1 MDHWN
6 PWNPFGH
13 PDPEYAGHA
22 YFHPSLEGV
31 TALTAFL
38 ALLLA
43 ALLVLRIT
51 HRWRRRIERWLAAAW
66 AWWVERME
74 AGLRPWL

>member
-1 MDHWN
+1 MDHWT

-31 TALTAFL
+31 TTLTAFL
-38 ALLLA
+38 
-43 ALLVLRIT
+43 VPYSLRYRKIKRGVT
-51 HRWRRRIERWLAAAW
+51 
-66 AWWVERME
+66 
-74 AGLRPWL
+74 

>member
-1 MDHWN
+1 MDHWT

-31 TALTAFL
+31 TTLTAFL
-38 ALLLA
+38 VLLLA
-43 ALLVLRIT
+43 ALSKILQFDFSPLKR
-51 HRWRRRIERWLAAAW
+51 
-66 AWWVERME
+66 
-74 AGLRPWL
+74 GG